1 METYIFRILTAAVV
15 GYLIGLINFKH
26 APVKMFSIICMGAA
40 LVSITSTEFFKLL
53 DLPWSSDPG
62 RLTAQVISALG
73 FIGSGLIWIGG
84 RHETEGLSIVANLW
98 ITAIIG
104 ILLGIGLEVI
114 SVICLILIIIIFY
127 GPDCIERYKEQKD
140 N

>member
-1 METYIFRILTAAVV
+1 VETYIFRILTAAVV

-62 RLTAQVISALG
+62 RLTAQSTLVLIKQVPI
-73 FIGSGLIWIGG
+73 FFDCNFYRRSGIKKNG
-84 RHETEGLSIVANLW
+84 HKPEYAFV
-98 ITAIIG
+98 
-104 ILLGIGLEVI
+104 
-114 SVICLILIIIIFY
+114 
-127 GPDCIERYKEQKD
+127 
-140 N
+140 